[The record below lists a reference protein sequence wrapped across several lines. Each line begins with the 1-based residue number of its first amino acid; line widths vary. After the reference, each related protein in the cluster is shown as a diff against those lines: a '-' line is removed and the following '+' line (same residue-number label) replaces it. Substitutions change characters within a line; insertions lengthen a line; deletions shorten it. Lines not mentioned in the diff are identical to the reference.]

1 MGSVGSHRSEL
12 YHHINMKFLVAFSAI
27 AAMAYA
33 EADPYYAYGLGY
45 AHHGYALGLKSAPC
59 VNAANVPV
67 PCAAGY
73 AGHYIHAYGKR
84 DAEAKAEADP
94 YYGYGYHGLGYHGL
108 GYAGLGYAG
117 LGYHGL
123 GYHAY
128 GKREADADAEAD
140 AAVLYSGYGYPSYGY
155 AGLGYAGLGYAGLG
169 YAGLGYAHHGVV
181 AAPAVVAAAPAVV
194 APVATVHNAVLGT
207 AALPNPVHAVAHTGY
222 GAVVPSSHIGV
233 CTNYL
238 GEQVSC

>member
-94 YYGYGYHGLGYHGL
+94 YYGYGYHGLGY
-108 GYAGLGYAG
+108 AGLGYPG

-140 AAVLYSGYGYPSYGY
+140 AAVLYSGYGYPSY
-155 AGLGYAGLGYAGLG
+155 GYAGLG

-222 GAVVPSSHIGV
+222 GAVVHSSHIGV

>member
-73 AGHYIHAYGKR
+73 YGKR
-84 DAEAKAEADP
+84 SADAEAAPA
-94 YYGYGYHGLGYHGL
+94 
-108 GYAGLGYAG
+108 A
-117 LGYHGL
+117 
-123 GYHAY
+123 
-128 GKREADADAEAD
+128 EADADAYYGYYGYARPY
-140 AAVLYSGYGYPSYGY
+140 AYGYGRAYGYPRYGY
-155 AGLGYAGLGYAGLG
+155 YGKRSADAEP
-169 YAGLGYAHHGVV
+169 
-181 AAPAVVAAAPAVV
+181 AAEAEA
-194 APVATVHNAVLGT
+194 
-207 AALPNPVHAVAHTGY
+207 
-222 GAVVPSSHIGV
+222 
-233 CTNYL
+233 
-238 GEQVSC
+238 

>member
-1 MGSVGSHRSEL
+1 
-12 YHHINMKFLVAFSAI
+12 
-27 AAMAYA
+27 MAYA

-73 AGHYIHAYGKR
+73 AGHYLHAYGKR

-94 YYGYGYHGLGYHGL
+94 YYGYGYH
-108 GYAGLGYAG
+108 GLGYAG

-155 AGLGYAGLGYAGLG
+155 AGLGYAGLGYA
-169 YAGLGYAHHGVV
+169 HHGVV
-181 AAPAVVAAAPAVV
+181 SAPAVVAAAPAVV
-194 APVATVHNAVLGT
+194 APVATVHNA
-207 AALPNPVHAVAHTGY
+207 
-222 GAVVPSSHIGV
+222 
-233 CTNYL
+233 
-238 GEQVSC
+238 